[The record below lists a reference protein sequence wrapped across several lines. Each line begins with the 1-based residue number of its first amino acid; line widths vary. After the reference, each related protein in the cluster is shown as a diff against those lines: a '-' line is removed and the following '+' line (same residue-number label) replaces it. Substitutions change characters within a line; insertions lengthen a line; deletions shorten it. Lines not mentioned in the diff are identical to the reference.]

1 MISGNATG
9 FNNEPFQQS
18 YPVYRESNT
27 ANVSL
32 LFPQENEYRTGYP
45 SPVGTPLEFHYTPG
59 TQAAVEHF
67 YPPAALPAQ
76 VVADHRFSVPQPERA
91 FATGYPQTATVDGR
105 PSVGPVDWDSL
116 GGYPGAPLQ
125 SAEQTPGFAR
135 PSVAPA
141 PYYPQTVTV
150 DGRPSVGPVDW
161 DSLGGYAG
169 AALHP
174 VGQR

>member
-76 VVADHRFSVPQPERA
+76 GGVAKLGLGWGLGLGLWA
-91 FATGYPQTATVDGR
+91 
-105 PSVGPVDWDSL
+105 VGS
-116 GGYPGAPLQ
+116 GSEGKRSFYM
-125 SAEQTPGFAR
+125 
-135 PSVAPA
+135 
-141 PYYPQTVTV
+141 
-150 DGRPSVGPVDW
+150 
-161 DSLGGYAG
+161 
-169 AALHP
+169 
-174 VGQR
+174 